1 MIDIKLRYYL
11 QVQNKIQ
18 SQITK
23 TDYKLIQGLLRRIIK
38 YRKIH

>member
-1 MIDIKLRYYL
+1 MIDIKDITYKA
-11 QVQNKIQ
+11 QNKIQ

-23 TDYKLIQGLLRRIIK
+23 MDYKLIQGLLRRSIK